1 VTAEEEGI
9 ALGWGGE
16 PVPLHSYVS
25 FYYSD
30 DETMRRSLAFLRV
43 GLDEAGTF
51 NIVLAARDR
60 HQGLIDEATAAHGG
74 IDHLV
79 AAGKLAVVPEVPTV
93 EQIAETEDTT
103 SLQELA
109 TAVGTHMQS
118 ALDAGFVRIRA
129 LGFMDWSQPG
139 WPDLEALKRCEAQIR
154 QVAAFFPV
162 VVVCA
167 YRMLQLPGQLV
178 LESAL
183 GNEPVVVVHD
193 PVGLT

>member
-1 VTAEEEGI
+1 M
-9 ALGWGGE
+9 ALGWSGE
-16 PVPLHSYVS
+16 LVPLHSYVS

-30 DETMRRSLAFLRV
+30 DQTMRRSLAFLRV
-43 GLDEAGTF
+43 GLDETGTF
-51 NIVLAARDR
+51 NIVLAAGNR
-60 HQGLIDEATAAHGG
+60 HHELLDEVTAAHGG
-74 IDHLV
+74 TDQLV

-93 EQIAETEDTT
+93 EQIAATEDTT

-109 TAVGTHMQS
+109 MTVGTHMQT
-118 ALDAGFVRIRA
+118 ALDTGYVRIRA
-129 LGFMDWSQPG
+129 LGFVDWSQPG

-167 YRMLQLPGQLV
+167 YRMIQLPGQLM
-178 LESAL
+178 LEGAM

-193 PVGLT
+193 PVGLA